1 MNFCFR
7 SNNIFSRS
15 ISAFFLACLAR
26 IARCMTA
33 SFSCWSLYARCWL
46 LILLNPCINFA
57 ARFILFILLNS
68 SLHLISAAPSETS
81 VCFVLFCF
89 VWFSIWLLYIRA
101 ASEASR
107 ERSEPVTPHS
117 SCVQLAARLARQLH
131 NTLVVT
137 SSLQGLLASCAAQ
150 HSSCD

>member
-81 VCFVLFCF
+81 VCFVWFGL
-89 VWFSIWLLYIRA
+89 VWFGLVYGYYIFEPRAKRA
-101 ASEASR
+101 ASEAS
-107 ERSEPVTPHS
+107 
-117 SCVQLAARLARQLH
+117 Q
-131 NTLVVT
+131 
-137 SSLQGLLASCAAQ
+137 
-150 HSSCD
+150 